1 MRACGDGGCDLAV
14 DGNRETSV
22 RDSSCS
28 RSVPKVA
35 ISPKSDHKMNSRLL
49 VILVALTI
57 VAVNAQKAARIGPDG
72 KPLLNRPDV
81 AECEKRKRS
90 IT

>member
-28 RSVPKVA
+28 LSVPKVA
-35 ISPKSDHKMNSRLL
+35 VLP
-49 VILVALTI
+49 
-57 VAVNAQKAARIGPDG
+57 
-72 KPLLNRPDV
+72 
-81 AECEKRKRS
+81 
-90 IT
+90 